1 MNQQVE
7 YLRLHRHQVTL
18 TAQLAKPGVQGVIIK
33 AKFHVR
39 HRFSRNNQ
47 VRLMKRSS
55 VRQSL
60 VGEFQSFCRTKVTI
74 PLPLAESIL
83 CPTPESAAQP
93 CRQVECY
100 DSLHSCSA
108 LWPISHL
115 SSRFC
120 MRSDSYRIS
129 WCRNPST
136 AG

>member
-7 YLRLHRHQVTL
+7 YLRLHRHQLTL
-18 TAQLAKPGVQGVIIK
+18 TAQLAKPGVQGVIIE

-55 VRQSL
+55 VSQSL
-60 VGEFQSFCRTKVTI
+60 VAEFQSFCKTTVTI
-74 PLPLAESIL
+74 SLPSAESIL
-83 CPTPESAAQP
+83 CPKPESVAQP
-93 CRQVECY
+93 SRPIECY

-115 SSRFC
+115 SSQFC
-120 MRSDSYRIS
+120 
-129 WCRNPST
+129 
-136 AG
+136 